1 MLELES
7 YTNTKW
13 TSTRVTNMHNAP
25 FAGLADAGSPSGA
38 FAGASQGV
46 VAVVLGLGLV
56 ALLYGIRQDG
66 RKPPWLRRGTHRPY
80 EPLWKE
86 QWR

>member
-1 MLELES
+1 MLES
-7 YTNTKW
+7 SNTKW
-13 TSTRVTNMHNAP
+13 TSTRVRNMHNAP

-66 RKPPWLRRGTHRPY
+66 RKPAHRPY
-80 EPLWKE
+80 DPLWKE